1 MGMTQLDTSPHRVR
15 ESSWM
20 DEKRCRSRRVSGIVN
35 TSLVNSLASLDQ
47 WNCVSL
53 TAADWV

>member
-1 MGMTQLDTSPHRVR
+1 MGMTQLDTSPHRVSK
-15 ESSWM
+15 SSWM

-35 TSLVNSLASLDQ
+35 TSLVNSLASFVQ